1 MLSVGTDEAALE
13 TIFEINDRLA
23 ETPEVDLTLDRVEV
37 VLTSTLVSPLEETI
51 GVVELAVLPIED
63 GLVRTL

>member
-13 TIFEINDRLA
+13 TVFEINDRLA

>member
-1 MLSVGTDEAALE
+1 LLSVGTDEAALE